1 MNDSQSTGNCV
12 LESFANHTKQNVDVP
27 TIPKDTR
34 SNEDFAMSH
43 LSANRSET
51 DTKQMETEDTIEVQ
65 FREDRIEEQQIPSTM
80 LSALDEAV
88 IENLAE
94 KPGPNATTFDLT
106 SPSKTVNACTCKVR
120 CGENGCPVVCQHSSG
135 KSCAE
140 HHSGEEDLFAK
151 KTDEEV
157 KEISS
162 VPQNVIQDSHAES
175 FDSRD
180 SSAVQEKLVRPST
193 KQRNTAKQRVELHI
207 SKPRLHITQLNDEYN
222 EETSLL
228 NPRNQRLKL
237 MSTYPSESRP
247 SLHWGMPPM
256 KVDNHSDLKLSL
268 LQDSVLPK
276 IVQACLVLVL
286 TTAAVA
292 IKLIAFLQEQ
302 ITIARMRIP
311 RIETEMKEKMILLK
325 SVLGNLFN
333 EVETAFDRYALDL
346 QLAVE
351 HLKVFVAAEID
362 LRISP
367 HLIPILSKARHY
379 LSEFSFH
386 VHTFSRFVDLHRQQ
400 LIKHVS
406 RLMETFQQK
415 VLPALHEQFLK
426 HKQQFHEKIVPLVR
440 KKWQIIAQKFGDETI
455 PMLNEIIRKGN
466 PMLQYYDLPRDERPL
481 MELWVQE
488 ILPFLDRNFRD
499 GNLMN
504 QYDLPRDRR
513 PLGEV
518 ISFFAT
524 ATAVKLREMV
534 AHHVRKLEKKEK
546 EAQFHEVSLIDG

>member
-1 MNDSQSTGNCV
+1 M
-12 LESFANHTKQNVDVP
+12 
-27 TIPKDTR
+27 
-34 SNEDFAMSH
+34 
-43 LSANRSET
+43 
-51 DTKQMETEDTIEVQ
+51 
-65 FREDRIEEQQIPSTM
+65 
-80 LSALDEAV
+80 
-88 IENLAE
+88 
-94 KPGPNATTFDLT
+94 
-106 SPSKTVNACTCKVR
+106 
-120 CGENGCPVVCQHSSG
+120 
-135 KSCAE
+135 
-140 HHSGEEDLFAK
+140 
-151 KTDEEV
+151 
-157 KEISS
+157 
-162 VPQNVIQDSHAES
+162 IQDSHAES

-237 MSTYPSESRP
+237 MSTYPSESRS
-247 SLHWGMPPM
+247 SLHWGMPPL

-268 LQDSVLPK
+268 LQLQDSVLPK

-325 SVLGNLFN
+325 SVLGNLF
-333 EVETAFDRYALDL
+333 ETAFDRYALDL

-351 HLKVFVAAEID
+351 PLKAFVAGEID

-367 HLIPILSKARHY
+367 HLTPILSKARQY
-379 LSEFSFH
+379 LSELSFH
-386 VHTFSRFVDLHRQQ
+386 VHTFSKVVDLHRQQ

-534 AHHVRKLEKKEK
+534 AHRVRKLEKKEK